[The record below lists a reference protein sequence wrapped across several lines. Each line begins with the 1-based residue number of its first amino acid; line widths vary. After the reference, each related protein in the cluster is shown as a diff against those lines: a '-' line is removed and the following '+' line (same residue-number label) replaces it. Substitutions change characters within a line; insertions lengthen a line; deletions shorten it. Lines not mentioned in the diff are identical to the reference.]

1 MSSGDV
7 DYNSDHDAAGHLI
20 SPEYGYLPN
29 RSVNLV
35 FTTLFALCT
44 AVHFVQ
50 ALRSR
55 AWWLLP
61 TVVLAGCG
69 EGLGWI
75 GREWSHDQP
84 LDSNPFLMQTV
95 ALILSPTPLIGALF
109 ITFGRMAARLGDKY
123 SRLTPRLCESLC
135 YSAFPPY
142 VYTRAYVDSRIFLTC
157 DIVALFIQAAGGGI
171 AASTD
176 DVNTGRLGSNIML
189 AGIVFQLV
197 SLTVFST
204 LLVEYLVRRHQDR
217 PFRKPTLDG
226 LEDSTLS
233 GSYKGLSLQGP
244 MMRLSV
250 GLCIGTA
257 LLYIRAIY
265 RTVELADG
273 WTGKVIRT
281 QSLFIV
287 FDGIMVFGT
296 MLTLNICHP
305 GQLLKT
311 AEPELM
317 DGAIPVYK
325 A

>member
-20 SPEYGYLPN
+20 SPAYGYLPTE
-29 RSVNLV
+29 SVNLV
-35 FTTLFALCT
+35 FIALFALCT

-69 EGLGWI
+69 EVLGWI
-75 GREWSHDQP
+75 AREWSHDQP
-84 LDSNPFLMQTV
+84 LNSNPFLMQTV

-109 ITFGRMAARLGDKY
+109 ITFGRMAARLGDRY
-123 SRLTPRLCESLC
+123 SRLSPRL
-135 YSAFPPY
+135 Y
-142 VYTRAYVDSRIFLTC
+142 SRIFLTC

-204 LLVEYLVRRHQDR
+204 LLVEYFMRRHQDR
-217 PFRKPTLDG
+217 PFRKENLSE
-226 LEDSTLS
+226 LEDSTFI
-233 GSYKGLSLQGP
+233 GSFKRQSLQGP
-244 MMRLSV
+244 MKRLRV

-273 WTGKVIRT
+273 WTGKVIQT

-287 FDGIMVFGT
+287 FDGIMVLGT
-296 MLTLNICHP
+296 VLTLNVCHP
-305 GQLLKT
+305 GQLLK
-311 AEPELM
+311 AQDSELL
-317 DGAIPVYK
+317 DGVLPAYK

>member
-20 SPEYGYLPN
+20 SPEYGYLPTQ
-29 RSVNLV
+29 SVNLV
-35 FTTLFALCT
+35 FITLFALST
-44 AVHFVQ
+44 AVHVVQ

-61 TVVLAGCG
+61 TVVLAGSG
-69 EGLGWI
+69 EVLGWI
-75 GREWSHDQP
+75 AREWSHDQP
-84 LDSNPFLMQTV
+84 LNSNPFLMQTV

-109 ITFGRMAARLGDKY
+109 ITFGRMAARLGDTY
-123 SRLTPRLCESLC
+123 SRLRPRL
-135 YSAFPPY
+135 Y
-142 VYTRAYVDSRIFLTC
+142 SRIFLTC

-197 SLTVFST
+197 SLSVFST

-217 PFRKPTLDG
+217 PFRKPALDE
-226 LEDSTLS
+226 LEDSTIT
-233 GSYKGLSLQGP
+233 GSFKGQSLQGP
-244 MMRLSV
+244 MMRLAV

-273 WTGKVIRT
+273 WTGKVIQT

-311 AEPELM
+311 PEPELA
-317 DGAIPVYK
+317 DGVLPAYK
-325 A
+325 V